1 FFQAEDGIRD
11 FHVTGVQTCALPIL
25 LQACANGNAEIAGV
39 LLDAGADRN
48 ARDADDLTPLLE
60 AARGGHSEVLARL
73 AQARPDV
80 TAVDAQGRNA
90 LILATEA
97 GASPE
102 FLRHLIALGV
112 DPEQRD
118 QAGRRALEVALG
130 NGRWPQV
137 AVLDPSYPL

>member
-39 LLDAGADRN
+39 LLDAGADGN

-80 TAVDAQGRNA
+80 TAVDRSEERRVGKEWRARWARRG
-90 LILATEA
+90 EGD
-97 GASPE
+97 GA
-102 FLRHLIALGV
+102 
-112 DPEQRD
+112 
-118 QAGRRALEVALG
+118 
-130 NGRWPQV
+130 
-137 AVLDPSYPL
+137 